1 MKKKIRKRR
10 LTKEGKMLT
19 AGAVAVIV
27 LLALGAFFFLFRVD
41 NVYVVGSTR
50 YTDDQIK
57 EYVLTTPMTSNHGS
71 CDALP
76 ETYKCRKYSVC
87 EFL

>member
-50 YTDDQIK
+50 YTDDQI
-57 EYVLTTPMTSNHGS
+57 
-71 CDALP
+71 
-76 ETYKCRKYSVC
+76 
-87 EFL
+87 

>member
-1 MKKKIRKRR
+1 MKKRFRR
-10 LTKEGKMLT
+10 IELTKEGKMLT

-57 EYVLTTPMTSNHGS
+57 EYVLTTPMTSN
-71 CDALP
+71 
-76 ETYKCRKYSVC
+76 TVC
-87 EFL
+87 ISIPAVCPKAMASDSP